1 LVRNGRFAR
10 YSNFG
15 FEEES
20 AKERVVKDLI
30 QNILD
35 LAKLKKVDY
44 ADIRVVRRQN
54 EEMEVKNGKV
64 EALTHDSDF
73 GFGIR
78 ILFRG
83 AWGFACSSKVT
94 KTEMETVFRK
104 ALKIAKAS
112 SKAKGKELFFPSIV
126 PVVDRYQ
133 TPMTINPLGVSTDTK
148 LALLLKADEIIRKNK
163 KVKLSEA
170 SMGSYKT
177 EKTFASTE
185 GCYIEQEIVECGAGI
200 SATAI
205 EGGEVQVRSYPN
217 SFRGNFATRGFEW
230 IEQLALPD
238 HAERVAEEA
247 GQLLSAKPC
256 PSKITTLILD
266 SSQLALQIHESIG
279 HPIELDRV
287 LGTEASYAGTSFL
300 NPGMVG
306 HFKYGADIVNIVA
319 DATLSG
325 GLGTFGYDD
334 EGVKAQRVS
343 IISDGILVNLLTS
356 RETALHL
363 GKESNGTMRADGW
376 NRIPLIRMTNINLE
390 PGEWTLE
397 QMIADT
403 DEGLLLT
410 TNRSWSIDDKRI
422 NFQFGTE
429 IGWEIR
435 GGRLGEIVKNPTYT
449 GITPQFWNSCDAIA
463 DKDHWQMWGTPNCG
477 KGEPGQVAHVGH
489 GAAPARFR
497 NVQVGVMK

>member
-1 LVRNGRFAR
+1 M
-10 YSNFG
+10 
-15 FEEES
+15 
-20 AKERVVKDLI
+20 KTLI
-30 QNILD
+30 QNVLD
-35 LAKLKKVDY
+35 LARLKKVKY

-54 EEMEVKNGKV
+54 EEIEVKNGKV
-64 EALTHDSDF
+64 EALISDEDF
-73 GFGIR
+73 GFGMR
-78 ILFRG
+78 ILYQG

-94 KTEMETVFRK
+94 KTEIEAVFKK

-112 SKAKGKELFFPSIV
+112 SKAKGKGILFASAS

-133 TPMTINPLGVSTDTK
+133 TSIATDPFAISLETK
-148 LALLLKADEIIRKNK
+148 LNLLLRADEIMRRNT
-163 KVKLSEA
+163 KVKISEA
-170 SMGSYKT
+170 FMGSYKT

-185 GCYIEQEIVECGAGI
+185 GSYIEQEILECGAGI

-217 SFRGNFATRGFEW
+217 SFRGNFATKGFEW
-230 IEQLALPD
+230 IENLALRD

-256 PSKITTLILD
+256 PSKVTTLILD

-279 HPIELDRV
+279 HPIELDRI

-300 NPGMVG
+300 KPEIVG
-306 HFKYGADIVNIVA
+306 HFKYGSEVVSIVA
-319 DATLSG
+319 DATFPG

-334 EGVKAQRVS
+334 EGIRAQRVP
-343 IISDGILVNLLTS
+343 IISQGILVNLLTS
-356 RETALHL
+356 RETAYHL

-390 PGEWTLE
+390 PGGWTLE
-397 QMIADT
+397 QMISDT
-403 DEGLLLT
+403 EEGLFLT

-429 IGWEIR
+429 IGWEIK
-435 GGRLGEIVKNPTYT
+435 GGKLGEMVKNPTYT

-463 DKDHWQMWGTPNCG
+463 NQGHWQMWGTPNCG

>member
-1 LVRNGRFAR
+1 M
-10 YSNFG
+10 
-15 FEEES
+15 
-20 AKERVVKDLI
+20 KHLI

-35 LAKLKKVDY
+35 VAKLKGVEY
-44 ADIRVVRRQN
+44 ADIRIVRRQS
-54 EEMEVKNGKV
+54 EEIEVKNGKV
-64 EALTHDSDF
+64 GALIHDEDF

-78 ILFRG
+78 VLFQG

-94 KTEMETVFRK
+94 KREMEAVFGK

-112 SKAKGKELFFPSIV
+112 SRVKGKEIV
-126 PVVDRYQ
+126 FTSTSPVVDRYK
-133 TPMTINPLGVSTDTK
+133 TTMAIDPFNVPPETK
-148 LALLLKADEIIRKNK
+148 LNLLLKADETIRRNK
-163 KVKLSEA
+163 KVKISEA
-170 SMGSYKT
+170 FLGSYKT

-185 GCYIEQEIVECGAGI
+185 GSYIEQEIVECGAGI

-205 EGGEVQVRSYPN
+205 EGSEVQVRSYPN
-217 SFRGNFATRGFEW
+217 SFRGNFSTQGYEW
-230 IEQLALPD
+230 IENLDLTDQ
-238 HAERVAEEA
+238 AERMAEEA
-247 GQLLSAKPC
+247 SQLLTAKPC
-256 PSKITTLILD
+256 PSKTTTLILD

-279 HPIELDRV
+279 HPIELDRI

-300 NPGMVG
+300 KPEMVG
-306 HFKYGADIVNIVA
+306 HFKYGSELVNIVA
-319 DATLSG
+319 DATCPG

-334 EGVKAQRVS
+334 EGIKAQRVP
-343 IISDGILVNLLTS
+343 IISQGILVNLLTS
-356 RETALHL
+356 RETAHHL

-403 DEGLLLT
+403 EEGLFLT

-429 IGWEIR
+429 IGWEIKS
-435 GGRLGEIVKNPTYT
+435 GKLGEMVKNPTYT
-449 GITPQFWNSCDAIA
+449 GITPTFWSSCDAIA
-463 DKDHWQMWGTPNCG
+463 NRDHWQMWGTPNCG

-497 NVQVGVMK
+497 NVQVGVMKLI